1 MMGLGSRI
9 VGAAKSGTIAPWVGL
24 VAAVCIQVLARN
36 TYNFP
41 LYSSKLKETLGY
53 NQVQLS
59 NLGVANDIREN
70 MGLLASLVYNKI
82 SPSGSLLIGAAASFV
97 GYGILWLVVSETI
110 SYFPYWVVIL
120 SFFLWVVI
128 VIHGI

>member
-82 SPSGSLLIGAAASFV
+82 SPWGSLLIGAAASFV